1 MTFYNSKFLPFDHFH
16 PFCPLSASG
25 SYQTILFCCFDS
37 FPMPSYGT
45 FSELQPFHAFNL
57 LMPLSWTTDSVCVL
71 ITPPVGF
78 RSLHSFSPFETH
90 LTLRFYSL
98 LHCLK
103 PPAMVMSRTDGTTW
117 NHEGGWFG
125 RNTGHIQHPKHS
137 HSQGPS
143 FFLIFSI
150 QVLHCFTLRS
160 LPKPTLVLLSNGTQK
175 TIWSSSQIIFLPYLH
190 VILLLIC
197 H

>member
-1 MTFYNSKFLPFDHFH
+1 MCTHYCSCWLQIFALILPLWAPPHS
-16 PFCPLSASG
+16 SALGFVSV
-25 SYQTILFCCFDS
+25 
-37 FPMPSYGT
+37 FPAKTM
-45 FSELQPFHAFNL
+45 
-57 LMPLSWTTDSVCVL
+57 
-71 ITPPVGF
+71 
-78 RSLHSFSPFETH
+78 LHS
-90 LTLRFYSL
+90 LTKISIWFYSL

-150 QVLHCFTLRS
+150 QVLHCFTLCS
-160 LPKPTLVLLSNGTQK
+160 LPNPTLVLLSNGTQK
-175 TIWSSSQIIFLPYLH
+175 TIWSSFQIIFLPYLH
-190 VILLLIC
+190 VVLLLIC